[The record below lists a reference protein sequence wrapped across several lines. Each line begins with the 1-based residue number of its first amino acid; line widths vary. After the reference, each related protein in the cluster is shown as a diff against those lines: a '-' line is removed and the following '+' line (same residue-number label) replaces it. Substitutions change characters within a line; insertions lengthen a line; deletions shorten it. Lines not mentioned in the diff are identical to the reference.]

1 MTTGMAATEELLTI
15 LGPESEQI
23 QQLVRRTGY
32 PLKQENGQR
41 RYGPPPDWGDAA
53 APGRGCEVF
62 VGKLPRD
69 CFENELVPVFQRFGR
84 IYEVWISLLDS
95 FVDERSWPT
104 FAGFAGY
111 IRPREMLMEL
121 QSGATF

>member
-41 RYGPPPDWGDAA
+41 HPSRAA